1 MFCVECGIEGNIY
14 KNGVCINCYLKNKI
28 FTKGPN
34 VIDIFTCSSC
44 SSYKYKN
51 TWLNDT
57 FEEILKRN
65 IRDNFQISSELKKV
79 EIKTKC
85 DDKERN
91 INCIVTISGSLND
104 HKISEDNILNV
115 RIKKIVCDV
124 CSKQFGGYYEAILQI
139 RANKKLF
146 KNELEEIRLFVEKYV
161 VSLRE
166 KGNRG
171 LFITDMG
178 RDPGGI
184 NFFLSE
190 KGPAYTIA
198 KKIHEKFGGEIKQSS
213 SNIGMKDSR
222 QVYRMTYLVRL
233 PPYKNGNFIFYK
245 DSFYYISQI
254 KGSKIHVIEVS
265 NWSENIFEE
274 KQFQK
279 IEIIG
284 GRELIKEM
292 ILVSQS
298 PEEIQVMDIKNYKTF
313 DIKKPKKIDFKS
325 NTVKVVNLG
334 GRYLLF
340 PEKKYRI

>member
-91 INCIVTISGSLND
+91 INCIITISGSLND

-171 LFITDMG
+171 LFITDVG
-178 RDPGGI
+178 KYPGGI
-184 NFFLSE
+184 DFFLSE

-265 NWSENIFEE
+265 KWSENIFEE

-325 NTVKVVNLG
+325 NMVKVVNLG
-334 GRYLLF
+334 DRYLLF